1 MRGKDRR
8 AIEGQESCRGGN
20 GIGFDNTRSHRL
32 YQAAFRAHVAMATL
46 AALEKA
52 KDRSANGKG
61 RGRCS
66 TTITRKWYARI
77 TALFAGLLGYSV
89 TLNGKYRDG

>member
-1 MRGKDRR
+1 
-8 AIEGQESCRGGN
+8 
-20 GIGFDNTRSHRL
+20 
-32 YQAAFRAHVAMATL
+32 VAMATL

-52 KDRSANGKG
+52 KDRSANGKR

-89 TLNGKYRDG
+89 TLNGKY